1 MSISSLSKIIV
12 IAFSAV
18 AFVSCGSLRGEVI
31 LPSIFCDHMVLQH
44 GATLPVWGKASPGE
58 VLTVSILGH
67 SAKTIAASDG
77 NWRVTLPP
85 LVASSIPQH
94 LIVQG
99 NNRIEIQDVLIGD
112 VWICAGDSNMEY
124 PLSESTGG
132 RDTQGEPPD
141 HNLRFFYTPKSL
153 SENPSRS
160 TRGRW
165 MTSSTQN
172 SPSFSAVGY
181 FFARDLRSSQH
192 LPIGIIQCTEDESPA
207 QTWVSHG
214 GLSKK
219 PSFSGYL
226 TERVSQTADQK
237 TPSSLFNRLM
247 LPLLPYAITGVIWYQ
262 GESNEGFA
270 SLEYRRL
277 FPRLIRDWREQ
288 WNQGSFPFFFVLAAG
303 FGDQEGPVVES
314 FMGDDHQ
321 ARRALPWL
329 REGQSCA
336 LTLPNTGMAVATDLG
351 ISDERQPPDKL
362 DVGRRLAL
370 LARKRVYGE
379 AVVDSGPRFD
389 EMSREGARIRVKFHD
404 VGGGLTLGASPFQ
417 GNNDGPMLQTKLT
430 GFAVAGADGK
440 WYAATGLIDGN
451 SVLLTCDAVQHPME
465 ARYNW
470 SGYPGGNLYNKEGLP
485 AAPFRTDASQPY
497 DLRK

>member
-1 MSISSLSKIIV
+1 MSISSTSLGKIIV
-12 IAFSAV
+12 VAFSAV
-18 AFVSCGSLRGEVI
+18 ALLPCGSLRAEVI

-67 SAKTIAASDG
+67 SARTIAAPDG
-77 NWRVTLPP
+77 NWQVTLPP
-85 LVASSIPQH
+85 LVASPIPQH
-94 LIVQG
+94 FIVQG

-132 RDTQGEPPD
+132 RDTQGEPSD
-141 HNLRFFYTPKSL
+141 HNLRFFYTPESL
-153 SENPSRS
+153 SEDPSRS

-181 FFARDLRSSQH
+181 FFARDLRSSQR

-207 QTWVSHG
+207 QVWVSHG

-219 PSFSGYL
+219 PSFSEYL

-237 TPSSLFNRLM
+237 TPSSLFNRLVF
-247 LPLLPYAITGVIWYQ
+247 PLIPYAITGVIWYQ

-277 FPRLIRDWREQ
+277 FPRLIRDWREH
-288 WNQGSFPFFFVLAAG
+288 WKQGPFPFFFVLAAG
-303 FGDQEGPVVES
+303 FGDQDGPVVES
-314 FMGDDHQ
+314 FNGDGHQ
-321 ARRALPWL
+321 PRRALPWL

-336 LTLPNTGMAVATDLG
+336 LILPNTGMADATDLG
-351 ISDERQPPDKL
+351 MPDEHQPPDKL

-379 AVVDSGPRFD
+379 PVVDSGPRYCC
-389 EMSREGARIRVKFHD
+389 MSREGAKIRMRFQD
-404 VGGGLTLGASPFQ
+404 VGGGLILGATPFQ
-417 GNNDGPMLQTKLT
+417 GDDSRAMSQTKPT
-430 GFAVAGADGK
+430 GFAVAGKDGK
-440 WYAATGLIDGN
+440 WYAATALIDG
-451 SVLLTCDAVQHPME
+451 SSILLSSDAVQHPME

-470 SGYPGGNLYNKEGLP
+470 SGYPRGNLYNKDGLP
-485 AAPFRTDASQPY
+485 AAPFRTDTVQP
-497 DLRK
+497 

>member
-1 MSISSLSKIIV
+1 MSISSKGLGQRIV
-12 IAFSAV
+12 TAFFAV
-18 AFVSCGSLRGEVI
+18 AFVSCGSLWAEAT

-58 VLTVSILGH
+58 VVTVSILGR
-67 SAKTIAASDG
+67 SAKTIATSDG

-85 LVASSIPQH
+85 LVASAIPQH
-94 LIVQG
+94 LVVQG
-99 NNRIEIQDVLIGD
+99 NNRIDIQDVLVGD
-112 VWICAGDSNMEY
+112 VWIGAGESNMEY
-124 PLSESTGG
+124 PLSESSGG
-132 RDTQGEPPD
+132 RDTQGEPLD

-153 SENPSRS
+153 FDDSSHS

-165 MTSSTQN
+165 MTSSSQN
-172 SPSFSAVGY
+172 SSSFSAVGY

-192 LPIGIIQCTEDESPA
+192 LPIGIIQCTEGESPA
-207 QTWVSHG
+207 QAWISHR

-226 TERVSQTADQK
+226 TEEMSQTVDQK
-237 TPSSLFNRLM
+237 TPSSLFNRLV
-247 LPLLPYAITGVIWYQ
+247 LPLIPYAITGVIWYQ

-277 FPRLIRDWREQ
+277 FPRLIRDWREH
-288 WNQGSFPFFFVLAAG
+288 WKQGPFPFFFVLAAG
-303 FGDQEGPVVES
+303 FGDQDGPVVES
-314 FMGDDHQ
+314 FMGDAHQ
-321 ARRALPWL
+321 PRRALPWL

-336 LTLPNTGMAVATDLG
+336 LMLPNTGMAVATDLG
-351 ISDERQPPDKL
+351 MPDEHQPPDKL

-379 AVVDSGPRFD
+379 TVVDSGPRYCN
-389 EMSREGARIRVKFHD
+389 MSREGARIRVKFQD
-404 VGGGLTLGASPFQ
+404 VGGGLTLGATPFQ
-417 GNNDGPMLQTKLT
+417 GGDSRAIPQTKPT

-440 WYAATGLIDGN
+440 WYSATALIDGSN
-451 SVLLTCDAVQHPME
+451 ILLSSDAVQHPLE

-470 SGYPGGNLYNKEGLP
+470 SGYPRGNLYNKEGLP
-485 AAPFRTDASQPY
+485 AAPFRTDTAQP
-497 DLRK
+497 